1 VDSCPYGAG
10 DDVDGDNLCS
20 NVDSCLFD
28 AENDADG
35 DSICGNI
42 DGCPYDDEND
52 WDADGFCGD
61 VDSCPFDAEND
72 IDLDGLCAEI
82 DTCRYDAENDID
94 SDLICGSIDS
104 CPLDDENDI
113 DSDLICGD
121 KDSCAYD
128 NLNDVDSDFMCSDAD
143 MCPMDALNDQDSDN
157 ICGQSVCVD
166 SIFVGEHGSCATYE
180 VGRSNHGHCV
190 DDDMC
195 SYCACA
201 CGIECHTVDVCPHD
215 SENDADGDDLCS
227 TIDPCEYDAENDA
240 DSDNICGHIDNC
252 PYDVLNDVDSDQV
265 CGDIDVCPFSV
276 DNDFDCDVKAQL
288 TINLTASALCVN
300 LSYTDDIVALV
311 TAEVSASDALQSLTP
326 FTLYLEQI
334 HSSEA
339 SSIIMTFV
347 VVSVENIEV
356 TTLDFSQL
364 TPKIDEILAVNS
376 SCSSSDIGVVVS
388 YADLLESSSDLALFA
403 SSTTTSLPQQQAQIV
418 NEIES
423 DNEAMDWTLI
433 IIIISIVVLLLII
446 AVIVLVVI
454 VTKKRK
460 NDKKKIAPTT
470 SSSSMKTGIEID
482 ENMSK
487 LDEGLDNRKRSNG
500 NLSMSGSAI
509 DPNYERKAVRMSLGL
524 HGKRTAAPDSSA
536 ANRIDSAVLET
547 GQLDDG
553 DIGPVAARRR
563 VRRKIRAERKGNMS
577 TAADSAL
584 IDNIGD
590 LNEIPVSR
598 AARISASE
606 RQAIAIK
613 RQAVAGTR
621 NGNAAVSNSIP
632 IMSAGP
638 SKSRA
643 RRRRARV
650 ARQRN
655 IGGNVINETND
666 SAKDDADSG
675 KNSDVDGVV
684 AVAPLRLGKRR
695 SVRKARRFS
704 KLKSLSNVVQI
715 STNIKATRSRSRRRR
730 RRDNLDQT
738 VESETEGDQHVT
750 GTDPKLKE
758 QVPGQVT
765 SKANVNAS
773 QADVD
778 TLEQWF
784 FEEKNPNDDDKGSE
798 NGVGEKASANQ
809 PFVRHKTRVKEKR
822 VRRTRTKPRIAK
834 VMPELQDL

>member
-1 VDSCPYGAG
+1 
-10 DDVDGDNLCS
+10 
-20 NVDSCLFD
+20 
-28 AENDADG
+28 
-35 DSICGNI
+35 
-42 DGCPYDDEND
+42 
-52 WDADGFCGD
+52 
-61 VDSCPFDAEND
+61 
-72 IDLDGLCAEI
+72 
-82 DTCRYDAENDID
+82 
-94 SDLICGSIDS
+94 
-104 CPLDDENDI
+104 
-113 DSDLICGD
+113 
-121 KDSCAYD
+121 
-128 NLNDVDSDFMCSDAD
+128 MCSDAD
-143 MCPMDALNDQDSDN
+143 ICPMDALNDQDSDN

-166 SIFVGEHGSCATYE
+166 SIFEGEHGSCATYE
-180 VGRSNHGHCV
+180 VGRSNYGHCV
-190 DDDMC
+190 EDDMC
-195 SYCACA
+195 SFCACA

-240 DSDNICGHIDNC
+240 DSDNICGHIDVC

-265 CGDIDVCPFSV
+265 CGDMDVCPYSV

-288 TINLTASALCVN
+288 TINLTASTLCVS
-300 LSYTDDIVALV
+300 LSYADDIVALV
-311 TAEVSASDALQSLTP
+311 TAAVSASDALQSLTP

-334 HSSEA
+334 HSSET
-339 SSIIMTFV
+339 SSIIMSFV
-347 VVSVENIEV
+347 VVSVQNIEV

-364 TPKIDEILAVNS
+364 TPQIDEILAVNS
-376 SCSSSDIGVVVS
+376 SCSSDIGVVVS
-388 YADLLESSSDLALFA
+388 YADLMESSSDLALNA

-433 IIIISIVVLLLII
+433 IIIISMVVLLLII

-460 NDKKKIAPTT
+460 NDKKKIAPITP
-470 SSSSMKTGIEID
+470 SSSMKTGIEID

-487 LDEGLDNRKRSNG
+487 LDEGLDNRKSSKDH
-500 NLSMSGSAI
+500 LLMSDSAT
-509 DPNYERKAVRMSLGL
+509 DPKYERKAVRMSLGL
-524 HGKRTAAPDSSA
+524 RGKSTAEPDSSA
-536 ANRIDSAVLET
+536 ANRIDSVALET
-547 GQLDDG
+547 GQRDDS

-563 VRRKIRAERKGNMS
+563 VRRKIRAERRGNLS
-577 TAADSAL
+577 TVADSTL
-584 IDNIGD
+584 NDTVGD

-598 AARISASE
+598 ATRVSTSE
-606 RQAIAIK
+606 RQAMAIK
-613 RQAVAGTR
+613 RQAVAGTK
-621 NGNAAVSNSIP
+621 NGNAAVSNVVP
-632 IMSAGP
+632 TMSAGP

-655 IGGNVINETND
+655 IGSNVINESND
-666 SAKDDADSG
+666 SAKNDADSG

-684 AVAPLRLGKRR
+684 AVAPLQLGKRR

-715 STNIKATRSRSRRRR
+715 STNTKATRSRSRRRR
-730 RRDNLDQT
+730 LRDNLNQT

-750 GTDPKLKE
+750 GTDPKLQE

-765 SKANVNAS
+765 SKASVNSS

-784 FEEKNPNDDDKGSE
+784 FEEKNPNDDDKGNE
-798 NGVGEKASANQ
+798 NGVGKKVSDNQ
-809 PFVRHKTRVKEKR
+809 PFVRHKTRANEKR